1 MGYVKESDNL
11 GRFPVG
17 CRSGSSIDRGGR
29 EAGMQQHQAMFSREE
44 QESIAINL
52 ASSKDLVDQI
62 AECLK
67 TKLSEEQ
74 QLVVRA
80 EEAQAALQRLEWQL
94 ERSLGVTEK

>member
-1 MGYVKESDNL
+1 
-11 GRFPVG
+11 
-17 CRSGSSIDRGGR
+17 
-29 EAGMQQHQAMFSREE
+29 MQQHQVMFSREE

-67 TKLSEEQ
+67 MKLSEEQ

-94 ERSLGVTEK
+94 ERSLGQAEK